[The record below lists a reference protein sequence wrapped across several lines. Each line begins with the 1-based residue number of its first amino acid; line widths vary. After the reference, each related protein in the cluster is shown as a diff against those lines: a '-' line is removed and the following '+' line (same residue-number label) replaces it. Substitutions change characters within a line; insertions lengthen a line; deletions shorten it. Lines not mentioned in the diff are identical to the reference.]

1 LSNTI
6 QASELKA
13 LLEKKQNISII
24 DVRRRADYDADNRII
39 PGSVWRDP
47 EKTQEWYKELPKD
60 KDVVIYCVRGGS
72 VSKSVTETLLNHQV
86 NARYVEGG
94 VAAWEANEGAFI
106 ERKLI
111 R

>member
-1 LSNTI
+1 M
-6 QASELKA
+6 KA

-24 DVRRRADYDADNRII
+24 DVRRRADYDADSRII

-47 EKTQEWYKELPKD
+47 EKTQEWYKELPKG

-72 VSKSVTETLLNHQV
+72 VSKSVIETLLNHQV

-94 VAAWEANEGAFI
+94 ATAWEANGGAFM
-106 ERKLI
+106 ERKII